1 MRRRRSLR
9 QVLDKQAPDL
19 IVLDL
24 NMPEEDGLSI
34 VRALKQHGSV
44 PIIMLTATAS
54 PIDRVVGLELGADD
68 YLAKPCELRELLAR
82 VRSVLRRSVAAP
94 PPAASGATAA
104 SAPIRFGTKWLD
116 VDAQVLRDEDGN
128 EHPLVSS
135 EFALLKAFAENPKR
149 VLSRERLLDLAEA
162 RDREAFD
169 RAIDVRITRIRRKI
183 EPDPAH
189 PTVIRTVRG
198 AGYLFSPDG
207 AERRGFSGVHGLLT
221 SAPRGNAS
229 MDWSDSSASGHP
241 SRLSPTWATKC
252 ANSDKPRIGGRPGM
266 TKEGFPP
273 TGCERAPLFVIV

>member
-1 MRRRRSLR
+1 MNTRTQHIFVVDDEAPAREMVGDYLKLHGFEVTLCDGGASLR
-9 QVLDKQAPDL
+9 EAIARQAPDL
-19 IVLDL
+19 IILDL

-82 VRSVLRRSVAAP
+82 VRSVLRRSAAAP
-94 PPAASGATAA
+94 AAAVRAASDG

-116 VDAQVLRDEDGN
+116 VNAQVLRDEEGN

-207 AERRGFSGVHGLLT
+207 SGGD
-221 SAPRGNAS
+221 SA
-229 MDWSDSSASGHP
+229 
-241 SRLSPTWATKC
+241 
-252 ANSDKPRIGGRPGM
+252 
-266 TKEGFPP
+266 
-273 TGCERAPLFVIV
+273 

>member
-1 MRRRRSLR
+1 MTGAQNIYVVDDEAPAREMVGDYLKLHGFEVTLCDGGAALR
-9 QVLDKQAPDL
+9 AAIANKAPDL

-34 VRALKQHGSV
+34 VRALKQHGTV

-68 YLAKPCELRELLAR
+68 YIAKPCELRELLAR
-82 VRSVLRRSVAAP
+82 IRSVLRRSAAAAPAQAVAAS
-94 PPAASGATAA
+94 AGA

-116 VDAQVLRDEDGN
+116 VDAQVLRDEEGN

-207 AERRGFSGVHGLLT
+207 SEQA
-221 SAPRGNAS
+221 
-229 MDWSDSSASGHP
+229 
-241 SRLSPTWATKC
+241 
-252 ANSDKPRIGGRPGM
+252 
-266 TKEGFPP
+266 
-273 TGCERAPLFVIV
+273 

>member
-1 MRRRRSLR
+1 MTATQHIYVVDDEAPAREMVGDYLKLHGFEVTLCDGGASLR
-9 QVLDKQAPDL
+9 EAIAKKSPDL
-19 IVLDL
+19 IILDL

-94 PPAASGATAA
+94 PVAAASAATGGA
-104 SAPIRFGTKWLD
+104 APIRFGTKWLD
-116 VDAQVLRDEDGN
+116 VNAQVLRDEDGN

-207 AERRGFSGVHGLLT
+207 
-221 SAPRGNAS
+221 
-229 MDWSDSSASGHP
+229 SDQA
-241 SRLSPTWATKC
+241 
-252 ANSDKPRIGGRPGM
+252 
-266 TKEGFPP
+266 
-273 TGCERAPLFVIV
+273 